1 MVEFNLALVDAISLK
16 DYSFSPHFYMLRD
29 LIQAFI
35 PLVLA
40 FIIFTEC
47 KKKVDFLWW
56 VLFFFFIIF
65 LPNAPYTVGDITH
78 FIGIYNKSYDKAYS
92 AVVYI
97 PIYILY
103 SFFCMEA
110 FVLSLMLFGG
120 FLKKYRLS
128 NYVIFM
134 EIILIL
140 LAGFGILLGRFEG
153 LYSWYIFTHPLLIF
167 EAIKFSLSSIEV
179 ILIYMAILGI
189 LFVLYYS
196 IKLLDLKLYA
206 CVLKILKKD
215 KIL

>member
-40 FIIFTEC
+40 FLIFTEC
-47 KKKVDFLWW
+47 KKRVDFLWW

-97 PIYILY
+97 PFYFLY

-110 FVLSLMLFGG
+110 FVLSLILFGRFLTKRG
-120 FLKKYRLS
+120 FN
-128 NYVIFM
+128 NYIILM
-134 EIILIL
+134 EILLIL
-140 LAGFGILLGRFEG
+140 LSAFGILLGRFEG

-167 EAIKFSLSSIEV
+167 EAIKFSLSSLEV
-179 ILIYMAILGI
+179 ILIYLAILCI
-189 LFVLYYS
+189 LFVLYYAV
-196 IKLLDLKLYA
+196 KLLDLKLYGY
-206 CVLKILKKD
+206 VLKISKKD
-215 KIL
+215 KIF